1 MPSSEHLGS
10 LTLGINGEMEA
21 GRSSDARMRMVTLCT
36 PHRATFSS
44 TRSTWLGVAPSA
56 FLPARH
62 GIGGLIISETP
73 FTHPSGFSAYNITP
87 RHLLPG
93 AV

>member
-44 TRSTWLGVAPSA
+44 TRSTSLGVAPSA
-56 FLPARH
+56 FLSARH
-62 GIGGLIISETP
+62 GIGGLNISETP
-73 FTHPSGFSAYNITP
+73 FTHPSGFSAYITP